1 VFELIK
7 GQLPPPWIV
16 AVGDRGGRYVAR
28 SERHGEFSGTMGR
41 TDFLSLATADSGF
54 FTSKNVDGADILA
67 GYAHTRLGNWL
78 VAVSIAQDV
87 VEAPLRRAIWLF
99 LGLGIAAL
107 VLSLL
112 LALWLWSLVSR
123 PIAAMA
129 NAGPALARGDV
140 FPEITTPVSEIAA
153 LSRVISE
160 ASVALKER
168 AAARETAE
176 QSLKSLASTLE
187 EKVKERT
194 RALED
199 ANAEIVAEMSR
210 REEAEDQL
218 RQLQKMD
225 AIGQLTG
232 GIAHDFNN
240 MLAVIMSGLNLMKRR
255 LSRGDTDIGKYL
267 EAAMEGANR
276 AAVLTARL
284 LAFARQQALAPK
296 PVDANKLLSGMSE
309 LLRRTLGP
317 TIRIE
322 TLLAGGLWRTHADPS
337 QLENAILNL
346 AVNSRDAMPE
356 GGRLTIETQN
366 CHLDETY
373 LTALAIPA
381 GQYVMIAVTD
391 TGAGMSPEVVSRA
404 FEPFFSTKGVGKG
417 TGLGLSQ
424 VYGFVKQS
432 SGHVRI
438 YSEVGQGTTV
448 KIYLPRF
455 LGAELADAGADA
467 LRALDLA
474 HPGETV
480 LVVEDD
486 ERVRRLTVDALNEL
500 GYGVTE
506 AAGAAEAIRMLAR
519 NPGTDLLLTDI
530 VMPDIDGRKLAEEA
544 LGRYP
549 SLKVL
554 YMTGFTRNAVVHN
567 GVLDDG
573 VNILQKPFTLEQLA
587 TKIRSL
593 LDGK

>member
-1 VFELIK
+1 MDDVREL
-7 GQLPPPWIV
+7 V
-16 AVGDRGGRYVAR
+16 ARHDREGRPASASLSEAIAQAPGSVSRSGRSWFSCWRWQPMQSQRPGGRRGAGKGAR
-28 SERHGEFSGTMGR
+28 
-41 TDFLSLATADSGF
+41 
-54 FTSKNVDGADILA
+54 
-67 GYAHTRLGNWL
+67 L
-78 VAVSIAQDV
+78 VAGCQ
-87 VEAPLRRAIWLF
+87 RRN
-99 LGLGIAAL
+99 
-107 VLSLL
+107 
-112 LALWLWSLVSR
+112 R
-123 PIAAMA
+123 
-129 NAGPALARGDV
+129 R
-140 FPEITTPVSEIAA
+140 
-153 LSRVISE
+153 R
-160 ASVALKER
+160 
-168 AAARETAE
+168 
-176 QSLKSLASTLE
+176 
-187 EKVKERT
+187 
-194 RALED
+194 D
-199 ANAEIVAEMSR
+199 AR

-240 MLAVIMSGLNLMKRR
+240 MLAVIMSSLNLMKRR

-322 TLLAGGLWRTHADPS
+322 TLLTGGLWRTHADPS

-373 LTALAIPA
+373 LTALAIPP

-432 SGHVRI
+432 NGHVRI

-500 GYGVTE
+500 GYGVHGGGRRGRGDTH
-506 AAGAAEAIRMLAR
+506 AGAQSRHRSPAHRYRHAGYRRPQVGRGGSRPLSVAQGALHDGLHAQRRRPQRRAR
-519 NPGTDLLLTDI
+519 
-530 VMPDIDGRKLAEEA
+530 
-544 LGRYP
+544 
-549 SLKVL
+549 
-554 YMTGFTRNAVVHN
+554 
-567 GVLDDG
+567 
-573 VNILQKPFTLEQLA
+573 
-587 TKIRSL
+587 
-593 LDGK
+593 